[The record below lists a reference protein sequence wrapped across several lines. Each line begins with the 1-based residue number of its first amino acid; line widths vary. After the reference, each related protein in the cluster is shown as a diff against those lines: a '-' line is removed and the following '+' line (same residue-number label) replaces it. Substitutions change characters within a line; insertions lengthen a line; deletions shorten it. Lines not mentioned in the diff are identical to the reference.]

1 MPRFKASNGRE
12 TMHPAGIHRASA
24 MHRAGTLR
32 LGTLD
37 PHRVRIA
44 CAEGVP
50 MLVIDRWTGRHARAL
65 QVALRMTNEA
75 FAEHL
80 GVAVRTVANWRERP
94 EMVPTLHLQDVLD
107 TALDRSSES
116 VKSRFVAILDTT
128 P

>member
-1 MPRFKASNGRE
+1 
-12 TMHPAGIHRASA
+12 
-24 MHRAGTLR
+24 
-32 LGTLD
+32 
-37 PHRVRIA
+37 
-44 CAEGVP
+44 

-116 VKSRFVAILDTT
+116 VKSRFVAILETT